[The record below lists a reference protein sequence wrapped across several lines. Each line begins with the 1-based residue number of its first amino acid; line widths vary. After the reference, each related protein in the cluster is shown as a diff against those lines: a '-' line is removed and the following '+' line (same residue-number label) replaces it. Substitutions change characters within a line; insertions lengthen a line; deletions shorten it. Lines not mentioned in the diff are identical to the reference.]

1 MNKMTKEEALEYV
14 SSRINP
20 EYAEVDQIFCIIS
33 KKEGEKMKIQTI
45 ASDTN
50 EYERIFMLH
59 QVLNTILHV
68 NDEDQ

>member
-1 MNKMTKEEALEYV
+1 MTKEEALEYV

>member
-1 MNKMTKEEALEYV
+1 MTKEESLEYV